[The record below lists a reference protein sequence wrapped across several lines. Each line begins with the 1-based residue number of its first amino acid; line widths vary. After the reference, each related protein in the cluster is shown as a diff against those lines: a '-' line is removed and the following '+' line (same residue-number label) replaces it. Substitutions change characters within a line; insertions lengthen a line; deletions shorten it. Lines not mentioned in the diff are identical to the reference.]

1 MRQPVP
7 PTTRAL
13 PWLVGAA
20 GASAV
25 LLGAF
30 GAHALRGVLDAGGS
44 EVWHT
49 ASQYHFWHA
58 LALAITCQAP
68 PGRPRRCALAAF
80 AMGIVLFCGSLYA
93 LALGAPRWCG
103 AITPLGGLAFIVG
116 WIALGL
122 AFHRTDKIAS

>member
-7 PTTRAL
+7 ATI
-13 PWLVGAA
+13 PWLVALA

-30 GAHALRGVLDAGGS
+30 GAHALRGVLDAGGR
-44 EVWHT
+44 ELWHT
-49 ASQYHFWHA
+49 ASQYQFWHT
-58 LALAITCQAP
+58 LALAVAGLAS
-68 PGRPRRCALAAF
+68 PGRARRCALAAF
-80 AMGIVLFCGSLYA
+80 VVGIVLFCGSLYA

-103 AITPLGGLAFIVG
+103 AITPLGGLAFIGG

-122 AFHRTDKIAS
+122 ALHRTDKSAS